1 MYYRPHSHSKG
12 SQRKG
17 NIIENI
23 IRKRKYIYRAVLYL
37 LKKIH
42 VISGPTQFKLVWFKG
57 QLYEED
63 GPRHCA
69 GVLSKSTQPAYRQTS
84 INDLPTVPQR
94 DKTQT
99 PTIHV

>member
-17 NIIENI
+17 NVIENI
-23 IRKRKYIYRAVLYL
+23 IRKRKYNYRGCAVFTEENPR
-37 LKKIH
+37 
-42 VISGPTQFKLVWFKG
+42 ISGPTQFKLVWFKG

-69 GVLSKSTQPAYRQTS
+69 GVLSSLHIGR
-84 INDLPTVPQR
+84 LP
-94 DKTQT
+94 
-99 PTIHV
+99 